1 MSKLAYILFLL
12 IVTLTSEPG
21 TQLLKLPMLF
31 GHFQTHLADGRS
43 DDLLDFLQEHYS
55 GYHHNDEDSEQD
67 NRLPFKTS
75 NADSFTG
82 LYIPSIVSSTC
93 EKRNITGD
101 EYPVGRTDFTLQDCM
116 TGVFHPPK
124 IA

>member
-1 MSKLAYILFLL
+1 MRKPASILFLL
-12 IVTLTSEPG
+12 IILLTSEPG
-21 TQLLKLPMLF
+21 AQLLKMPLLF
-31 GHFQTHLADGRS
+31 GHFQTHLAEGRS

-67 NRLPFKTS
+67 NQLPFKTS
-75 NADSFTG
+75 TADSFTG
-82 LYIPSIVSSTC
+82 LYIPSIFSSSE
-93 EKRNITGD
+93 EKRKMTGKA
-101 EYPVGRTDFTLQDCM
+101 YSISRADFTLQDGL